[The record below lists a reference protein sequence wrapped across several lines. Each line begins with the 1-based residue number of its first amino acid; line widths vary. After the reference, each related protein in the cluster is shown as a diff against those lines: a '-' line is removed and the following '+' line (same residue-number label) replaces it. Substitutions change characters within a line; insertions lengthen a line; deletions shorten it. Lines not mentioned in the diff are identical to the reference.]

1 MVWFFLMTKN
11 YKKLAK
17 HTININGNTFS
28 SEEELIEIM
37 KQRTK
42 QFSKEKLVQFA
53 Q

>member
-1 MVWFFLMTKN
+1 MTKN

-17 HTININGNTFS
+17 HIVNINGDTFS
-28 SEEELIEIM
+28 SDEEVIDIM

-42 QFSKEKLVQFA
+42 QFSKDKLIQFA

>member
-1 MVWFFLMTKN
+1 MTKN

-17 HTININGNTFS
+17 HIVNINGDTFS
-28 SEEELIEIM
+28 SEEEVIGIM

-42 QFSKEKLVQFA
+42 QFSKDKLIQFA